1 MIVALIVS
9 RIVTKQPRV
18 RGIWFLI
25 IEIKCP
31 LVYNSTIFKLMDFF
45 VSYFSLKTYMP
56 AKKYIRKKAKKLYV
70 IGQIVIESDSFLEY

>member
-1 MIVALIVS
+1 
-9 RIVTKQPRV
+9 
-18 RGIWFLI
+18 
-25 IEIKCP
+25 
-31 LVYNSTIFKLMDFF
+31 MDFF